1 MAWELDLYHCTFGV
15 EHPFMDAQHSLCG
28 TLKCHIQE
36 WKRCSS
42 AWHLVS
48 RIANEG
54 DQFYSES
61 EVEITAIDSFIE
73 SLLRVKEN
81 IFRIME
87 CSDEDTSKWEDNDH
101 IIEESKVVALGDYDI
116 TDICTYS
123 ELKRLLEFI
132 DDVVSIMRYYPQN
145 SHSYYQFK
153 CADW

>member
-1 MAWELDLYHCTFGV
+1 M
-15 EHPFMDAQHSLCG
+15 
-28 TLKCHIQE
+28 
-36 WKRCSS
+36 
-42 AWHLVS
+42 S
-48 RIANEG
+48 RIANEV

-73 SLLRVKEN
+73 SLLRVKEH

-101 IIEESKVVALGDYDI
+101 LIEESKVVALGDYDI
-116 TDICTYS
+116 TDIYTYS

-132 DDVVSIMRYYPQN
+132 DDVVSVMSYYPQN